1 MANARI
7 LVIDDEELMRE
18 FVVELLERAGHR
30 IDSASNGADGI
41 ALLDAH
47 SYDMVV
53 TDLKMVPMDGVEV
66 VKQVRAKSPTTRAIV
81 MTAYGTVDTAVAAMK
96 EGADDYILKPFS
108 PEELELGVERSLAQS
123 RMIEEN
129 QYLRSES
136 NAQYNFDSMIGVSDA
151 MSAMYNQIEKVAQS
165 KSTVF
170 IRGESGT
177 GKELVARAVHFTG
190 PRADKPFIKV
200 NCAALSAGL
209 LESELFGHEKGA
221 FTGAHDKK
229 IGRFELADGGTLL
242 LDEVSEMSMELQP
255 KLLRALQEREID
267 RVGGNDPISVDTRI
281 VATSNRDLESAVKDG
296 DFREDLFFRLNVIHL
311 QLPPL
316 RERRDDVPKL
326 IEHFVEHFATEN
338 GRGTMKVS
346 ADAMKRL
353 CAYQWPGNVREL
365 QNSVERA
372 VVLSD
377 GPELKASDF
386 ALLDA
391 GSGLGGDSGGIRA
404 GMTVAQVERDLIYVT
419 LDACSNNKTKAAEML
434 DISVRTLRNKLKE
447 YEGE

>member
-1 MANARI
+1 MAKSRI
-7 LVIDDEELMRE
+7 LVIDDEDLMRE
-18 FVVELLERAGHR
+18 FVEELLVRAGYR
-30 IDSASNGADGI
+30 VDSVSNGADGM
-41 ALLDAH
+41 ALLEKH
-47 SYDMVV
+47 SFDVVV
-53 TDLKMVPMDGVEV
+53 TDLKMTPMDGLQV
-66 VKQVRAKSPTTRAIV
+66 VQQTRAISPTTHVIV

-108 PEELELGVERSLAQS
+108 PEELELTVERSLHQQQL
-123 RMIEEN
+123 IEEN
-129 QYLRSES
+129 EYLRSEV
-136 NAQYNFDSMIGVSDA
+136 NAKYDFDAMIGDSAA
-151 MSAMYNQIEKVAQS
+151 MKSMYDQIQKVAQS

-177 GKELVARAVHFTG
+177 GKELVARAIHFAG

-267 RVGGNDPISVDTRI
+267 RVGGADPISVDTRI
-281 VATSNRDLESAVKDG
+281 VATSNRDLEKEVADG
-296 DFREDLFFRLNVIHL
+296 NFREDLYFRLNVIPIE
-311 QLPPL
+311 LPPL
-316 RERRDDVPKL
+316 RDRREDVPGL
-326 IEHFVEHFATEN
+326 IEHYINHFASEN
-338 GRGTMKVS
+338 GRGTMS
-346 ADAMKRL
+346 IASDAMKRL
-353 CAYQWPGNVREL
+353 KAYHWPGNVREL

-377 GPELKASDF
+377 GNELKAGDF
-386 ALLDA
+386 ALLD
-391 GSGLGGDSGGIRA
+391 GGGAAMTSDKGGVRA
-404 GMTVAQVERDLIYVT
+404 GMTVAEMEKQLIFAT
-419 LDACSNNKTKAAEML
+419 LEACSDNKTQASDML
-434 DISVRTLRNKLKE
+434 GISVRTLRNKLNE
-447 YEGE
+447 YGA